1 DGGGKS
7 GGAVLR
13 SRNFERDFRVGE
25 GALRAHDA
33 LRDGWLRHEIGAR
46 DFGCGEAAEET
57 KSQRNTRIRRE
68 NRMARNKY
76 QPKEIVFN
84 VALLREFEI
93 CHGGFLLRFQL
104 AAQFFVL
111 SFEKFRAAK
120 MIERAMFGGGHEPR
134 AGIIGYAR
142 LGPFFECGDE
152 RVLRQFF
159 GEANV
164 AYDARE
170 AG

>member
-1 DGGGKS
+1 
-7 GGAVLR
+7 
-13 SRNFERDFRVGE
+13 
-25 GALRAHDA
+25 
-33 LRDGWLRHEIGAR
+33 
-46 DFGCGEAAEET
+46 
-57 KSQRNTRIRRE
+57 
-68 NRMARNKY
+68 
-76 QPKEIVFN
+76 
-84 VALLREFEI
+84 
-93 CHGGFLLRFQL
+93 
-104 AAQFFVL
+104 VL

-170 AG
+170 AGDQARGFDTPDGVNRPVSVGGGHGSFSE